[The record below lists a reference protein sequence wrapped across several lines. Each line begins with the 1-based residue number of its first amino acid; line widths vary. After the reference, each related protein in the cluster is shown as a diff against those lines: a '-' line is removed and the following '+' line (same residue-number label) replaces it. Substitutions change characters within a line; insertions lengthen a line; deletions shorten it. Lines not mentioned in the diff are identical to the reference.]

1 MSEDEP
7 VRPAIWRPME
17 EAPKDG
23 TWILIRGRNSAGA
36 YMVPV
41 VAAWRFSFKWPGV
54 GPAWFDAACGKEL
67 TSLIAD
73 VPPGGAVD
81 WTPLPDW
88 EADV

>member
-41 VAAWRFSFKWPGV
+41 VAAWRFSPLGPGQ
-54 GPAWFDAACGKEL
+54 GPSWFDATSGKDVANV
-67 TSLIAD
+67 IAD
-73 VPPGGAVD
+73 VPRGRAAD